1 MIGKKRMRLLID
13 PQEVITTARK
23 YGTVDT
29 VDIAVQLRDEWN
41 RQTNTALWNGERD
54 FKTLCML
61 AAIFD
66 AGRMQG
72 IREERAKG
80 AAV

>member
-1 MIGKKRMRLLID
+1 MIGKKRMRLLIE
-13 PQEVITTARK
+13 PQEVIATARK

-41 RQTNTALWNGERD
+41 RQTNTAIWNREMD
-54 FKTLCML
+54 FNKLCML